1 MKLLAGCLVIDCG
14 AFVTG
19 PLTAQLLADFGAEVI
34 KVEEPTAGDPLRAY
48 FGDDLYSPNFQS
60 QNRNKKSLTLD
71 YAKPDGLE
79 VLKLLV
85 ARADV
90 FISNSRPGVA
100 ERKGFDYAALHALN
114 PRLVYCSIT
123 GFGKDGPYAQR
134 PSFDN
139 VGQAVSGWAS
149 RVQRGDDPRV
159 ASPLIAD
166 PMTAYFATMGVLA
179 ALVERD
185 KSGVGRLI
193 EVNMLESMI
202 AALVEPLTRYF
213 HTREVP
219 GLYERAAISQAYN
232 VTCRDGKRL
241 GLHISPLDKFWKA
254 MCSAIG
260 RDDLVTVYP
269 RRQDRVQAYQEIS
282 TLVKDAFAQKTRAEW
297 MPILEQAG
305 FPFAPLYELDELP
318 GDDQVLHLQVF
329 HAVARRNAKTVTML
343 RRPIWVDGSREID
356 YLPPPEL
363 GEHTDEIL
371 AVAGVEPQR
380 IEELRRAKIIR

>member
-1 MKLLAGCLVIDCG
+1 MKLLHGILVIDCG

-19 PLTAQLLADFGAEVI
+19 PLTAQMLGDLGAEVI
-34 KVEEPTAGDPLRAY
+34 KVEPPAVGDPLRGY

-71 YAKPDGLE
+71 YGTPDGLE
-79 VLKLLV
+79 ILKRLI

-90 FISNSRPGVA
+90 FITNVRPGVA
-100 ERKGFDYAALHALN
+100 DRKGYGHAVLQGIN
-114 PRLVYCSIT
+114 PRLVYCAIT

-179 ALVERD
+179 ALVERGN
-185 KSGVGRLI
+185 SGVGRLI

-213 HTREVP
+213 HTGEVP
-219 GLYERAAISQAYN
+219 GVFERAAISQAHN
-232 VTCRDGKRL
+232 VTCKDGKRL
-241 GLHISPLDKFWKA
+241 GLHVSPLDKFWQA
-254 MCSAIG
+254 MCSAIE
-260 RDDLVTVYP
+260 RPDLVEKYP
-269 RRQDRVQAYQEIS
+269 RRQERVAAYQEIAA
-282 TLVKDAFAQKTRAEW
+282 LLKDAFARKTRAEW

-305 FPFAPLYELDELP
+305 FPFAPLYDLDELP
-318 GDDQVLHLQVF
+318 GDEQVKHLCIF
-329 HAVARRNAKTVTML
+329 HTVPRRDGKPVKML
-343 RRPIWVDGSREID
+343 RRPIWADGSREVD
-356 YLPPPEL
+356 YLPPPKL

-371 AVAGVEPQR
+371 LAAGVEQLR
-380 IEELRRAKIIR
+380 IDVLRRAKVI